1 MKHNKVNQKPRK
13 KLVVFTDGACSMN
26 KTWTGGWGY
35 LMLLPSGKRVLRGG
49 YEYKSTNNR
58 MEVMAILEALS
69 YIRRYERKRKV
80 EFEVEIIS
88 DSGYAVFP
96 FLKYNWEEKW
106 RNNLIGSDLTNYDLW
121 NQLLPLVFVYYKDR
135 LTFTHI
141 RGHGKND
148 DDYYNKY
155 NDIVDKFCV
164 QQRIKADTPQPKH
177 HG

>member
-1 MKHNKVNQKPRK
+1 MKKKKVTI
-13 KLVVFTDGACSMN
+13 FTDGACSMN

-35 LMLLPSGKRVLRGG
+35 LILLPSGKYVLRGG

-58 MEVMAILEALS
+58 MEVKAIYEALS
-69 YIRRYERKRKV
+69 YIRRYEKKRKTKIQV
-80 EFEVEIIS
+80 EVIS

-96 FLKYNWEEKW
+96 FIKYNWEEKW
-106 RNNLIGSDLTNYDLW
+106 RSNSIGRDLINYDLW
-121 NQLLPLVFVYYKDR
+121 SVLLPLVFVYFKDR
-135 LTFTHI
+135 ITFTHI

-148 DDYYNKY
+148 NEYYDKY

-164 QQRIKADTPQPKH
+164 KQRIEADSPQRKH